1 MDCITPSITDSAT
14 DLKLEEEKLKEG
26 SLKEQWRTRKM
37 VLTQL
42 LQSIF
47 MAVLVGTVFLHDAA
61 TQTGSA
67 HLQPA
72 LFFCVINQGVFGAL
86 LQINSF
92 PRERMIS
99 LRERAAGTY
108 YVSAYFLAKTTAETL
123 TQLITPIVFSCTVY
137 FLISL
142 QATASKFFIFTAFMI
157 LCSLYAT
164 SLALAI
170 SALCRT
176 VDMSVTVLCAALST
190 CLSRSCPSS
199 WRSAYLAP
207 SNVPNYFTWLDM
219 LSFVQ
224 FTYVGVSH
232 NELEGYQVPCTS
244 PTGNGCVTVGN
255 STLVV
260 GNTNIQSNGF
270 DYLTMQACAGIL
282 ISYIVICRII
292 AYLGIRFI
300 TW

>member
-26 SLKEQWRTRKM
+26 YELHQVDLNLGFQHPSFKLREVTPWTGQFYILFCRSLKEQWRTRKM

-42 LQSIF
+42 LQSIV

-108 YVSAYFLAKTTAETL
+108 YVSAYFLDKTTAETL

-157 LCSLYAT
+157 LCSLSAT

-176 VDMSVTVLCAALST
+176 VDMSVTVLCAA
-190 CLSRSCPSS
+190 
-199 WRSAYLAP
+199 
-207 SNVPNYFTWLDM
+207 
-219 LSFVQ
+219 
-224 FTYVGVSH
+224 
-232 NELEGYQVPCTS
+232 
-244 PTGNGCVTVGN
+244 
-255 STLVV
+255 
-260 GNTNIQSNGF
+260 
-270 DYLTMQACAGIL
+270 
-282 ISYIVICRII
+282 
-292 AYLGIRFI
+292 
-300 TW
+300 